1 MKKLLFS
8 LFVFT
13 VAMMFSVVACAAAPK
28 YVMKFQH
35 PHTAQEPYHGAYE
48 AWAKAVKER
57 TGGAVE
63 IQVFHSSQI
72 GVEEDIIEQMRLGA
86 PVGQSTDAAR
96 MGNYVK
102 EMSAMNLPYFI
113 DTLEE
118 LEKLGQ
124 LESVKKLIKQLE
136 DDRGIHINSLFFVQ
150 GFRHM
155 FTNEPIRKPED
166 LKGKR
171 IRSAPAPAWQAMVS
185 SLGATPVT
193 IPYVEIYSAIQAK
206 AVDGTEIGYTGGYA
220 ANMFE
225 VVKYVSETRHYL
237 LMNMPICSAKWF
249 RSLPAEYQ
257 QIIDEEAQKA
267 GKKVSYD
274 TINKLE
280 AEAKQGMISKGT
292 KIIESKDIDID
303 AFKKAGTAAYQKMGV
318 LEFRDAVWKELGKK

>member
-1 MKKLLFS
+1 MMKTTFFSCLLAGALLF
-8 LFVFT
+8 
-13 VAMMFSVVACAAAPK
+13 APAAIAAPI
-28 YVMKFQH
+28 VLKFQH
-35 PHTAQEPYHGAYE
+35 PHTAQEPYHHAYE

-57 TGGAVE
+57 TKGAVE

-102 EMSAMNLPYFI
+102 DFSAMNLPYFI
-113 DTLEE
+113 DSLEE
-118 LEKLGQ
+118 LEKLGK
-124 LESVKKLIKQLE
+124 LDSVKKLVKRLE
-136 DDRGIHINSLFFVQ
+136 DECGIHAFTLFFVQ

-155 FTNEPIRKPED
+155 FTNKPIYKPAD
-166 LKGKR
+166 LKGMR
-171 IRSAPAPAWQAMVS
+171 IRSAPAPAWQAMVK

-220 ANMFE
+220 ASLYE
-225 VVKYVSETRHYL
+225 VTKYVSETRHYL
-237 LMNMPICSAKWF
+237 LMNIPIASAKWF
-249 RSLPAEYQ
+249 RDLPPEYQ
-257 QIIDEEAQKA
+257 KILDEECEKA
-267 GKKVSYD
+267 GRKASYD

-292 KIIESKDIDID
+292 KIVESKDIDIN
-303 AFKKAGTAAYQKMGV
+303 AFKAAGKAAYEEMGV
-318 LEFRDAVWKELGKK
+318 LGFRDAVWKELGKK